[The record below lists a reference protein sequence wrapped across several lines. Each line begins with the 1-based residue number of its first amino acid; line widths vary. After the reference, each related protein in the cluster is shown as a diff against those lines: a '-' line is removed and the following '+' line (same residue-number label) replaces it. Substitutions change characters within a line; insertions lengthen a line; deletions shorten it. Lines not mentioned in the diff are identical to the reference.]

1 MRAPSPT
8 RRGFLAGALGLA
20 LASTLGLGEAHA
32 RGKVEWKAIVV
43 RSAVGKEPD
52 ALVKVLRPLLQKAAK
67 KADFGRKQVTLSARV
82 VEFRS
87 EAQGDV
93 HRVSCT
99 IVGRLEGGASA
110 KSKISFG
117 GHPGQRDKL
126 EKQVLGMVASGVVA
140 RLATL
145 AREQKPAKG

>member
-1 MRAPSPT
+1 M
-8 RRGFLAGALGLA
+8 AGALGLA
-20 LASTLGLGEAHA
+20 LASALAPREAAA
-32 RGKVEWKAIVV
+32 RGKVEWKAVVV
-43 RSAVGKEPD
+43 RSAVGKEPE
-52 ALVKVLRPLLQKAAK
+52 ALVKALRPLLQKASK
-67 KADFGRKQVTLSARV
+67 KADFGRQQVTLSARV

-93 HRVSCT
+93 HRVTCT

-117 GHPGQRDKL
+117 GHPGERDKL
-126 EKQVLGMVASGVVA
+126 EKQVLGMVATGVVT

-145 AREQKPAKG
+145 AREQARDQKAPKR